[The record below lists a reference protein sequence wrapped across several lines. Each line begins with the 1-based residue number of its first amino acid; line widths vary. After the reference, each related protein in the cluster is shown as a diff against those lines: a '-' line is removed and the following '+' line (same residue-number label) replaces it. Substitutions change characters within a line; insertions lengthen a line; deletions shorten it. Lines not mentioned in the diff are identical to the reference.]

1 MGELARSQNNRGGGY
16 CKVKKILKNIMFNH
30 KIFDIL
36 YQRLVPVVTEWD
48 PDGADG
54 DNLTIMFKLVAS
66 ALKIRDSDLNEAMEA
81 LGEKEAGSEFKEEN
95 RKLRKEIKDLK
106 KENKELDKS
115 LKRVQKIKSEGG
127 GDEALEVVMVTC

>member
-1 MGELARSQNNRGGGY
+1 
-16 CKVKKILKNIMFNH
+16 MFNH
-30 KIFDIL
+30 QIFDIL